1 MADDDGLQKVME
13 FITQNRLDERAAEA
27 LLSCP
32 FEIQRTV
39 VARGDLHG
47 MNNPSSAVLGRIR
60 QVKMRTEAEAL
71 RMGGAYGY
79 GEVQVEEFIQSNT
92 LDERAA
98 DCLRNAGPD
107 VQYAVMSRGN
117 LHDARNP
124 SSAALGRIKEAQQKG
139 AGRGYGGGNLYQ
151 RAVDDALA
159 ATVQAFVTQNN
170 LDERAQDALMNSPSD
185 VVQAVIGRGSLA
197 DAKNPSSAVLGRIKD
212 AKAAGY
218 GQTQA
223 LVPMTADVMAGA
235 GFGFGAMFG
244 GQTLDQEVEN
254 FIMDGGVDE
263 RAAQAFRCAE
273 DAVKRWIMGKGSVRD
288 ARNPSSALL
297 ARLKDGNA
305 RMYDGAIPAAGN
317 VYGAAQMAWQ
327 FPAQAAISNVPI
339 EQELTW
345 FIQGSGIDDRAA
357 EALMCQTMEVQRAVM
372 ARGSLKDARNPSS
385 AVLGRIKDANA
396 ELSIYGT
403 TGSTSSQ
410 WHPQTMAS
418 VMVPNPL
425 EEFCS
430 EYKLDDRAIEALAS
444 SPPEVQSMVLAGGGL
459 QTARNPSSAVLG
471 RIREA
476 QGKLGLT
483 GAAGPNNSQGPK
495 TDFSAAAASGSI
507 SWVPFS
513 SASTVEDR
521 MEEFIVNNSIDE
533 RAAQAFRCCS
543 AEIVQAV
550 MDRGELKDARN
561 PSSALLGRIRDASS
575 SVGWGGGGGS
585 GRSFPQQQ
593 EG

>member
-1 MADDDGLQKVME
+1 
-13 FITQNRLDERAAEA
+13 
-27 LLSCP
+27 
-32 FEIQRTV
+32 
-39 VARGDLHG
+39 
-47 MNNPSSAVLGRIR
+47 
-60 QVKMRTEAEAL
+60 
-71 RMGGAYGY
+71 
-79 GEVQVEEFIQSNT
+79 
-92 LDERAA
+92 
-98 DCLRNAGPD
+98 
-107 VQYAVMSRGN
+107 
-117 LHDARNP
+117 
-124 SSAALGRIKEAQQKG
+124 
-139 AGRGYGGGNLYQ
+139 
-151 RAVDDALA
+151 
-159 ATVQAFVTQNN
+159 
-170 LDERAQDALMNSPSD
+170 
-185 VVQAVIGRGSLA
+185 
-197 DAKNPSSAVLGRIKD
+197 
-212 AKAAGY
+212 
-218 GQTQA
+218 
-223 LVPMTADVMAGA
+223 
-235 GFGFGAMFG
+235 
-244 GQTLDQEVEN
+244 
-254 FIMDGGVDE
+254 
-263 RAAQAFRCAE
+263 
-273 DAVKRWIMGKGSVRD
+273 
-288 ARNPSSALL
+288 
-297 ARLKDGNA
+297 
-305 RMYDGAIPAAGN
+305 
-317 VYGAAQMAWQ
+317 
-327 FPAQAAISNVPI
+327 
-339 EQELTW
+339 
-345 FIQGSGIDDRAA
+345 
-357 EALMCQTMEVQRAVM
+357 VM

-585 GRSFPQQQ
+585 GSSYPYQQ
-593 EG
+593 ETQMRKFEEAPSAPSDDLETFISENTLDDRAAELLRATAPEVQAAVMARGSLRDTRNPSSAVLGRIKDAQAGQKQQSWGGGGNAAPSSQPGLYGNVDDFIQEYHIDQRAAEALRGASHDVQQAVLARGGLQDARNPSSAVLGRLRDAKQAYGGSGSKSGGGGRYQPY